1 MGWTV
6 YYEASS
12 TKADIHQFVAAANE
26 ANLGLSENSETYQWR
41 AEDAHSASY
50 KIFRGFGRMS
60 KSLSRTTTIWT
71 IVTSGR

>member
-26 ANLGLSENSETYQWR
+26 ANLGLS
-41 AEDAHSASY
+41 
-50 KIFRGFGRMS
+50 
-60 KSLSRTTTIWT
+60 
-71 IVTSGR
+71 